1 MIERKEPSIYLEKIV
16 HQTIGAAI
24 EVHRN
29 LGPGYLESIY
39 EEAFAIE
46 LACRKIKYIRQ
57 PEITVRYKKQEIG
70 KGRLDLLIE
79 DKLIVELKNVDNLL
93 PIHKAQVISYL
104 KATKIQLGL
113 LINFNCPILKYGIKR
128 IIYTN

>member
-1 MIERKEPSIYLEKIV
+1 MIEREEPSIYLEKIV

-46 LACRKIKYIRQ
+46 LATRNIQYIRQ
-57 PEITVRYKKQEIG
+57 PEITVRYKKREIG

-79 DKLIVELKNVDNLL
+79 NKLIVELKTVDNLL

-104 KATKIQLGL
+104 KAMKIQLGL
-113 LINFNCPILKYGIKR
+113 LINFNCPILKHGIKR